1 MYPDVCRQAEV
12 DLTAWDVRDTLA
24 RLGAQCGFRQGV
36 REIRAIGPAVQDYDW
51 GVWGT
56 HLQTLSTLTR
66 NLTITAATMWILSFP
81 FERIHVQEFV
91 LRPFEYDVRTLSFL
105 QTALHAKRLIVNA
118 WLLMPDAN
126 SRRQL
131 NEDFVTELREASDS
145 DVYLVIPPHHEEYV
159 NQLNDP
165 LIDGYIAD
173 ETLRMYPI

>member
-1 MYPDVCRQAEV
+1 M
-12 DLTAWDVRDTLA
+12 
-24 RLGAQCGFRQGV
+24 

-118 WLLMPDAN
+118 
-126 SRRQL
+126 
-131 NEDFVTELREASDS
+131 
-145 DVYLVIPPHHEEYV
+145 
-159 NQLNDP
+159 
-165 LIDGYIAD
+165 
-173 ETLRMYPI
+173 